1 MAMFDSGFPC
11 GASVKNP
18 PANTGD
24 VRDTGF
30 DLSLCA
36 TTPEV
41 HMPSS
46 PCLATREA
54 ATGRGLHSAT
64 RE

>member
-24 VRDTGF
+24 VRDAG
-30 DLSLCA
+30 LISACA
-36 TTPEV
+36 PQLLK
-41 HMPSS
+41 PAC
-46 PCLATREA
+46 PLAHAWQQEKPPQ
-54 ATGRGLHSAT
+54 
-64 RE
+64 